1 MTRHKA
7 RDANGVPQRF
17 IDYFKANPDEELT
30 FPDIT
35 VKFGITTNYARN
47 LVRLLAPTLGLE
59 VVKIVRR
66 KP

>member
-1 MTRHKA
+1 MKRTKA
-7 RDANGVPQRF
+7 RDANGVPQRL

-35 VKFGITTNYARN
+35 VKFGISTGYARD
-47 LVRLLAPTLGLE
+47 LVRSLAPTLGLE
-59 VVKIVRR
+59 VVRIVRR